1 MHAITGYM
9 GTTLTMVNGRETGGV
24 RLSLI
29 RLAMLSSETRS
40 WVFEKFSSHQGIGR
54 VKGFHNN
61 CRHLPLRSRKHPFI

>member
-9 GTTLTMVNGRETGGV
+9 GTTLTMVNGRKIGGV

-40 WVFEKFSSHQGIGR
+40 WVFERFLSHQGIGR
-54 VKGFHNN
+54 VKVFHNN
-61 CRHLPLRSRKHPFI
+61 CPHLPLRSRKHPFI